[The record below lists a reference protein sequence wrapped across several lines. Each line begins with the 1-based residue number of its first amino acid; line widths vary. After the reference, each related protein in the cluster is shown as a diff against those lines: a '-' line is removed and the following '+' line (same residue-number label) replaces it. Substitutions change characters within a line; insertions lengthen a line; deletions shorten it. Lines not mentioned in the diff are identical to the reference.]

1 MATVNQQDAAPYSM
15 PALLSAVQ
23 AAAVLG
29 VSERTFHTLRNEPW
43 LPRPVVL
50 GPRIVRFVRQEL
62 EQAAANMPRQKQ
74 PGTQP
79 AQLARGRIEAMK
91 ARGVAQ

>member
-1 MATVNQQDAAPYSM
+1 M

-29 VSERTFHTLRNEPW
+29 VSERTFHTLRHQSWMP
-43 LPRPVVL
+43 LPVVL
-50 GPRIVRFVRQEL
+50 GPRIVRWVRHEL
-62 EQAAANMPRQKQ
+62 EQAATNMPRKQ
-74 PGTQP
+74 QPQP
-79 AQLARGRIEAMK
+79 AQLLRGRIDAMK